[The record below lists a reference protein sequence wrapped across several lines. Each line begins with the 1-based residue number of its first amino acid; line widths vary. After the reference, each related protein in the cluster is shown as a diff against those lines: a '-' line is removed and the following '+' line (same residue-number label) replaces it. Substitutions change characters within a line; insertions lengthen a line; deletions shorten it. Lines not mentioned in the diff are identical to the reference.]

1 MILKLMNI
9 NITKGIKDIIFDF
22 KCWVFNTKK
31 YWGDWIDVSDVEEVV
46 NKYMWEN
53 KLYGEEIFNEL
64 VKIDIDSI

>member
-1 MILKLMNI
+1 M
-9 NITKGIKDIIFDF
+9 KDIIVDF
-22 KCWVFNTKK
+22 KYWVFTTKK
-31 YWGDWIDVSDVEEVV
+31 YWGEWIDVSDIEEVV